1 VTGALWGARPAQ
13 GPLSRGLQPK
23 CHSSLSQGSSV
34 VPPGDIPGPS
44 SSWHPSSLYKQSFNK
59 LSLKQRVHLH
69 PARMVGDLN
78 LSVVQGQHKHSWR
91 QGLGHK
97 DSKCKGPVVAIPQDT
112 SQCVHVLA

>member
-1 VTGALWGARPAQ
+1 
-13 GPLSRGLQPK
+13 
-23 CHSSLSQGSSV
+23 
-34 VPPGDIPGPS
+34 
-44 SSWHPSSLYKQSFNK
+44 
-59 LSLKQRVHLH
+59 
-69 PARMVGDLN
+69 MVGDLN